1 MNNNNRIKLPHRICI
16 LCVALIFNVWLTGIM
31 TNRFEQTPR
40 VSNDADKKTVSA
52 SRARMNELV
61 MPNDTNPLGNL
72 MGGRLMQ
79 WMDIC
84 SAIAAQRH
92 CNRNVVTVAAD
103 SIEFKNAI
111 QLGEVVVIEGEVTR
125 SFNTSMEVAMEVW
138 AENLRTGEH
147 RLCTTSFYTFV
158 AIDADGKTVPVPE
171 IIPETDFEQERYEQA
186 EKRRSMRLEISRQ
199 NRNAYKK
206 DKSK

>member
-1 MNNNNRIKLPHRICI
+1 
-16 LCVALIFNVWLTGIM
+16 M
-31 TNRFEQTPR
+31 TPRFEQTPK
-40 VSNDADKKTVSA
+40 VNTDTTKKTVSA
-52 SRARMNELV
+52 SRVRMNELV

-84 SAIAAQRH
+84 SAISAQRH

-111 QLGEVVVIEGEVTR
+111 KLGEVVVIEGEVTR
-125 SFNTSMEVAMEVW
+125 TFTSSMEIAMEVW
-138 AENLRTGEH
+138 AENLRTGER

-158 AIDADGKTVPVPE
+158 AVDADGKTVPVPE
-171 IIPETDFEQERYEQA
+171 IIPETEFEKERYEQA
-186 EKRRSMRLEISRQ
+186 AKRREMRLKVSQQ
-199 NRNAYKK
+199 NKDAHKK
-206 DKSK
+206 DKG

>member
-1 MNNNNRIKLPHRICI
+1 
-16 LCVALIFNVWLTGIM
+16 M

-40 VSNDADKKTVSA
+40 VNTDPDEKTVSA
-52 SRARMNELV
+52 SRVRMNELV
-61 MPNDTNPLGNL
+61 MPNDTNPLGKL

-79 WMDIC
+79 WMDVC
-84 SAIAAQRH
+84 SGISAQRH

-111 QLGEVVVIEGEVTR
+111 ELGEVVVIEGEVTR
-125 SFNTSMEVAMEVW
+125 TFTTSMEIAMEVW
-138 AENLRTGEH
+138 AENLRTGER

-158 AIDADGKTVPVPE
+158 AVDADGKPVPVPE
-171 IIPETDFEQERYEQA
+171 IIPETDFENERYEQA
-186 EKRRSMRLEISRQ
+186 ADRREMRLKVSRK
-199 NRNAYKK
+199 NKDAHKK

>member
-1 MNNNNRIKLPHRICI
+1 MND
-16 LCVALIFNVWLTGIM
+16 
-31 TNRFEQTPR
+31 RFEHTPR
-40 VSNDADKKTVSA
+40 VDTDSKVKTVSA

-84 SAIAAQRH
+84 SAISAQRH

-103 SIEFKNAI
+103 SVQFKNAI
-111 QLGEVVVIEGEVTR
+111 QLGELVVIEGEVTR
-125 SFNTSMEVAMEVW
+125 TFNSSMEIAMEAW
-138 AENLRTGEH
+138 AENLRTGER

-158 AIDADGKTVPVPE
+158 AVDADGSPVPVPD
-171 IIPETDFEQERYEQA
+171 IIPETDFEKERFEQA
-186 EKRRSMRLEISRQ
+186 EQRRNMRLKVSQQ
-199 NRNAYKK
+199 NKYAHKK

>member
-1 MNNNNRIKLPHRICI
+1 
-16 LCVALIFNVWLTGIM
+16 M

-40 VSNDADKKTVSA
+40 VDTDSSKKTVSA
-52 SRARMNELV
+52 SRARMNEMV

-79 WMDIC
+79 WMDVC
-84 SAIAAQRH
+84 SAISAQRH

-111 QLGEVVVIEGEVTR
+111 KLGELVVIEGEVTR
-125 SFNTSMEVAMEVW
+125 TFNSSMEIAMEAW
-138 AENLRTGEH
+138 SENLRTGER

-158 AIDADGKTVPVPE
+158 AVDADGQPVPVPE
-171 IIPETDFEQERYEQA
+171 IIPETDFEKKRYEQA
-186 EKRRSMRLEISRQ
+186 KKRREFRLEISQQ
-199 NRNAYKK
+199 NKDAHQK